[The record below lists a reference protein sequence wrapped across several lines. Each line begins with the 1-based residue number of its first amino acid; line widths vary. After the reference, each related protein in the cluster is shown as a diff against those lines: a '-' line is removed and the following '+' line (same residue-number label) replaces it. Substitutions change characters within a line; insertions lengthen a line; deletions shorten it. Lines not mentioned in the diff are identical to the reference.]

1 LVGCGRFRSF
11 GAPARV
17 DQVLEPAR
25 WRNMNPPFRRPLF
38 MHQRADQA
46 SHRPSTHWAGRTGP
60 EGNHR
65 PSSAPLNCVAQG
77 VSGQGTRSYGARNR
91 AYQQLSK
98 PNVETAGYNGRRP
111 AATCVAAEGSMG
123 RCGFCVLMRP
133 GSRPQS
139 AQIYGKSQ
147 SARNR
152 SFAGADQPHVI
163 RFGHSR
169 SR

>member
-1 LVGCGRFRSF
+1 MRPDATSRRDCCDPAPHFQPVVRISETAYVPQRARGGGPLVGCGRFRSF

-77 VSGQGTRSYGARNR
+77 VNGQGTRSYGARNR

-98 PNVETAGYNGRRP
+98 PNVETAGYEG
-111 AATCVAAEGSMG
+111 AATSG
-123 RCGFCVLMRP
+123 RLR
-133 GSRPQS
+133 R
-139 AQIYGKSQ
+139 
-147 SARNR
+147 R
-152 SFAGADQPHVI
+152 
-163 RFGHSR
+163 
-169 SR
+169 